1 MKTKLLLAFAAMLI
15 ASAFLID
22 PVSQDLAYHQFAD
35 ARTLFSIANFWNV
48 VSNVPFLIVGG
59 AGLWFLRI
67 RDREGI
73 VDSLYPAYIVFFVG
87 VFLTGIGS
95 SWYHVIPNNST
106 LVWDRLPMTIAF
118 MALFTIV
125 IGEHV
130 YDKGARRLLIPLLI
144 MGAASVFYW
153 QYTESTGEGDLR
165 PYVLVQF
172 LPLVLIPFI
181 LLAYRSHFFS
191 KRIYWGMILL
201 YAISK
206 LLEYFDYSIFETGVL
221 LSGHSIK
228 HVVAA
233 AAPALFLYGIV
244 NRRPAMAANSGANL
258 NE

>member
-1 MKTKLLLAFAAMLI
+1 MLI

-22 PVSQDLAYHQFAD
+22 PVSQDIAYHQFAD
-35 ARTLFSIANFWNV
+35 ARTFFSIANFWNV
-48 VSNVPFLIVGG
+48 ISNAPFLIVGG

-73 VDSLYPAYIVFFVG
+73 VDSLYPAYIVFFIG

-95 SWYHVIPNNST
+95 SWYHVLPNNNT

-144 MGAASVFYW
+144 IGAASVFYW

-172 LPLVLIPFI
+172 LPMILIPFI
-181 LLAYRSHFFS
+181 LLAYRSWFFS
-191 KRIYWGMILL
+191 RRLYFGMILL

-206 LLEYFDYSIFETGVL
+206 LFEYFDYNLFETGIL

-233 AAPALFLYGIV
+233 AAPALFLYGIM
-244 NRRPAMAANSGANL
+244 NRRPAIMDDGRASL
-258 NE
+258 KH